1 MACCRRAGS
10 ASTSTPITNV
20 ASPTSATTQAYISQP
35 LSWPYD
41 RNVVKLLIILTVVG
55 ALILVPFVKL
65 RQRWAVDL
73 WRRIRLVVIVY
84 CIVVFAAAVARL
96 VFNWDAIYG

>member
-20 ASPTSATTQAYISQP
+20 ASPTSATTQAY
-35 LSWPYD
+35 
-41 RNVVKLLIILTVVG
+41 
-55 ALILVPFVKL
+55 ILVPFVKL